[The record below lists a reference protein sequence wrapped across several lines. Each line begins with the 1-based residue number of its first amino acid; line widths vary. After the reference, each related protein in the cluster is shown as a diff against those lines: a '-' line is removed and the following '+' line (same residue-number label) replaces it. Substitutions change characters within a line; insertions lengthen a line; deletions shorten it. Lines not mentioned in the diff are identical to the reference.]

1 MSQQEQTRLQVLNS
15 VMVGQLPV
23 GQAAEVLGISERH
36 VRRILAAY
44 REEGAAALVHGNR
57 GRRPPNATSEA
68 ATAEVM
74 LLAATRYSGTNHT
87 HLTELLMEREG
98 IALSRSTVRRIA
110 MGAGIVSPRRRRPPQ
125 HRARRQRMPQEGMLV
140 QIDGSHHRWLEDP
153 LPSLCAALGR

>member
-1 MSQQEQTRLQVLNS
+1 MSQQEQTRLKVLNS

-57 GRRPPNATSEA
+57 GRRPANATSEA

-74 LLAATRYSGTNHT
+74 LLAATCCCASASKVGTAASAASSCFFARG
-87 HLTELLMEREG
+87 LPPDFARERFSW
-98 IALSRSTVRRIA
+98 ARSRA
-110 MGAGIVSPRRRRPPQ
+110 
-125 HRARRQRMPQEGMLV
+125 
-140 QIDGSHHRWLEDP
+140 
-153 LPSLCAALGR
+153 